1 MLPFAP
7 AAIRS
12 GQKTSKN
19 TCSLPMFN
27 RRTMNNPEKKSKGV
41 LETVH
46 QTKQMKQKNQPQPT
60 IFFWGGETVHMPNN
74 NKKDP
79 AKKTPFNLR
88 VVPCVWVVISLFNRL
103 PKPKRPTWE
112 SMVIITISKIMIN
125 GD

>member
-60 IFFWGGETVHMPNN
+60 IFFWGGGNCSHAKQQQKRSSKKNTVQLACCPLCLGCYQPLQPAPKAEKTNMGIYGNHNN
-74 NKKDP
+74 
-79 AKKTPFNLR
+79 
-88 VVPCVWVVISLFNRL
+88 I
-103 PKPKRPTWE
+103 
-112 SMVIITISKIMIN
+112 
-125 GD
+125 

>member
-60 IFFWGGETVHMPNN
+60 IFFLGGGKLFTCQTTT
-74 NKKDP
+74 KKIQQ
-79 AKKTPFNLR
+79 KKHRSTCVLSLVFGLLSASSTGSQSRKEQHGNL
-88 VVPCVWVVISLFNRL
+88 W
-103 PKPKRPTWE
+103 
-112 SMVIITISKIMIN
+112 
-125 GD
+125 